1 MQTDPTRSGLFTL
14 AILSIIGGA
23 CAGLVCGLFRVA
35 LEAADQ
41 FRLSLPALWS
51 ADPLKGFLLMAG
63 CAAIATAFSAFMV
76 RRFSPEAAG
85 SGIPHVESVLAAQ
98 MPPAPFSLVPIKF
111 FGGLLAIGS
120 GLALGREGPC
130 VQMGAT
136 IAYYVGARRDWP
148 DRQAL
153 LAAGAGAGLAAAFN
167 APFAGAAFVL
177 EELLRRFETRN
188 AIAALGASMSAIV
201 VARLFTGAAP
211 DFAIP
216 HLPYPSAGDNLLC
229 LVLGLFAGVLGAIY
243 NRTLLDALD
252 IADSLK
258 RIPVELRAGL
268 VGAAIGGL
276 AWLAPGLVGGGD
288 AMTQSLLHGAPPFVL
303 LPLLFIIRL
312 FLSCGSYAAGT
323 PGGLFAPLLLLGAQM
338 GFFFGALFYPDASAP
353 NVHAILFAV
362 VGMAA
367 LFSAVVRAPLTGM
380 ILVTEM
386 TGNSIELLPMLAA
399 CFTAMALA
407 TLLGGAP
414 IYDSLKERALRLG
427 PAREPEKSDAR
438 AANAGSR

>member
-1 MQTDPTRSGLFTL
+1 MQIFPNRSGLFPL
-14 AILSIIGGA
+14 AILSIVGGA

-35 LEAADQ
+35 LVAAD
-41 FRLSLPALWS
+41 RLRLALPAMWG
-51 ADPLKGFLLMAG
+51 ADPLKGLLLMVG
-63 CAAIATAFSAFMV
+63 CAAAATALSAFLV
-76 RRFSPEAAG
+76 RRFSPDAAG
-85 SGIPHVESVLAAQ
+85 SGIPHVETVIAAQ
-98 MPPAPFSLVPIKF
+98 TPPAPFALVPVKF
-111 FGGLLAIGS
+111 FGGILAIGS

-136 IAYYVGARRDWP
+136 IAYFVGRRRDWP

-201 VARLFTGAAP
+201 VARMFTGAAP

-216 HLPYPSAGDNLLC
+216 PLPYPSAGDNLLC
-229 LVLGLFAGVLGAIY
+229 LGLGLFAGLLGAIY
-243 NRTLLDALD
+243 NRVLVDALD
-252 IADSLK
+252 IADGLK

-268 VGAAIGGL
+268 VGAAVGAL
-276 AWLAPGLVGGGD
+276 AWFAPGLVGGGD
-288 AMTQSLLHGAPPFVL
+288 LMTQNLLNGATPFAL
-303 LPLLFIIRL
+303 LPLLFAIRL
-312 FLSCGSYAAGT
+312 FLSCASYAAGT

-338 GFFFGALFYPDASAP
+338 GFFFGALFYPDLPAP

-414 IYDSLKERALRLG
+414 VYDWLKERALHFR
-427 PAREPEKSDAR
+427 AEDPEEKKA
-438 AANAGSR
+438 

>member
-1 MQTDPTRSGLFTL
+1 MQTPPHRAGLFPL
-14 AILSIIGGA
+14 AILSIVGGA
-23 CAGLVCGLFRVA
+23 GAGLVCGLFRVA
-35 LEAADQ
+35 LDAAD
-41 FRLSLPALWS
+41 RLRLALPAMWG
-51 ADPLKGFLLMAG
+51 ADPWTGLLLMVG
-63 CAAIATAFSAFMV
+63 CAAAATALSAFLV
-76 RRFSPEAAG
+76 RRFSPDAAG
-85 SGIPHVESVLAAQ
+85 SGIPHVETVIAAQ
-98 MPPAPFSLVPIKF
+98 TPPAPFALVPVKF
-111 FGGLLAIGS
+111 FGGILAIGS

-136 IAYYVGARRDWP
+136 IAYFVGARRDWP

-201 VARLFTGAAP
+201 VARMFTGAAP

-216 HLPYPSAGDNLLC
+216 ALPYPSAGDNLLC
-229 LVLGLFAGVLGAIY
+229 LGLGLFAGLLGAIY
-243 NRTLLDALD
+243 NRVLVDALD
-252 IADSLK
+252 IADGLK

-268 VGAAIGGL
+268 IGAAVGAL
-276 AWLAPGLVGGGD
+276 AWFAPGLVGGGD
-288 AMTQSLLHGAPPFVL
+288 LMTQGLLSGATPFAL
-303 LPLLFIIRL
+303 LPLLFAIRL
-312 FLSCGSYAAGT
+312 FLSCASYAAGT

-338 GFFFGALFYPDASAP
+338 GFFFGALFYPDLPAP

-399 CFTAMALA
+399 CFAAMTLA

-414 IYDSLKERALRLG
+414 VYDWLKERALRVG
-427 PAREPEKSDAR
+427 AKEPEGEKA
-438 AANAGSR
+438 